1 MSSGRSRWV
10 MLAVLSC
17 ITIVNYIDRQTISI
31 LYPSITKDLHL
42 PESTYATL
50 VTLFLVAYT
59 TMYVFGGWLVD
70 RIGARNGLA
79 LALAWW
85 SMATA
90 LISLAHTASSL
101 EVFRVMLGLGQPI
114 VFSAGVKAC
123 AEFFPP
129 KERALATGI
138 FSAGSG
144 VGALV
149 STPILAAIAL
159 RDGWRIAIATPGLA
173 GFLLVPAWIFA
184 YNRAVRQPQA
194 SGQPVVSIRFREMIR
209 QRNTW
214 GLVLPRAI
222 GDSLWYFCLF
232 WIPLYLQQSR
242 HLDLKQIALFGWM
255 PFLFADLGSIAG
267 GSISDGLIR
276 RGRQPVHARI
286 IVLVCIGVVSPLGAL
301 IGFVPSIWVSILLMG
316 LIAFV
321 SQCWTITT
329 TALATDIFPRSSVGA
344 IAGMMGTAGGLG
356 AVAFSQI
363 IGTTVHLFGFA
374 PAFVFAALL
383 MPAAVSLLMMIL
395 RPRRTAP
402 ESGLNT
408 ACG

>member
-1 MSSGRSRWV
+1 

-17 ITIVNYIDRQTISI
+17 ITIINYIDRQTVSI
-31 LYPSITKDLHL
+31 LYPSMTGELHF
-42 PESTYATL
+42 PEQTYTTL
-50 VTLFLVAYT
+50 VTLFLIAYT
-59 TMYVFGGWLVD
+59 AMYAFGGWLVD

-85 SMATA
+85 SAATA
-90 LISLAHTASSL
+90 LTALIHTTSWL
-101 EVFRVMLGLGQPI
+101 EVCRVMLAFGQPI

-129 KERALATGI
+129 ERRAFATGI

-149 STPILAAIAL
+149 ATPILAGLAL
-159 RDGWRIAIATPGLA
+159 RDGWRIAIAAPGLL
-173 GFLLVPAWIFA
+173 GFLLVPAWILA
-184 YNRAVRQPQA
+184 YDCADREPHAP
-194 SGQPVVSIRFREMIR
+194 GTLVVDIQFGEMIR
-209 QRNTW
+209 RRSTW

-232 WIPLYLQQSR
+232 WIPVYLQQSR
-242 HLDLKQIALFGWM
+242 HLDLKQVALFGWM
-255 PFLFADLGSIAG
+255 PFLFADLGSIVG

-276 RGRQPVHARI
+276 RGRSPVRARI
-286 IVLVCIGVVSPLGAL
+286 VVLVWICAVSPLGAL
-301 IGFVPSIWVSILLMG
+301 IGFVPSLWVSILLMG
-316 LIAFV
+316 VIAFI

-356 AVAFSQI
+356 AVAFSQLT
-363 IGTTVHLFGFA
+363 GATVHHFGFA
-374 PAFVFAALL
+374 PAFVLAALL
-383 MPAAVSLLMMIL
+383 LPVAVFLLTMLL
-395 RPRRTAP
+395 RAYRNASAP
-402 ESGLNT
+402 QQNVV
-408 ACG
+408 CG